1 MGVKGLNQL
10 LKRICGLSHI
20 SLVPICNY
28 SGKKIAIDA
37 SLYICIFKTRQNYVY
52 SIVEFLTLLR
62 ENNIHPFFV
71 FDGVAPVEKRHERI
85 ERAEKRNAARNR
97 ISSLERDL
105 DTYKSTGE
113 LSDSLQN
120 IDIKV
125 RKLVPTKISVVRI
138 QDYIDKLK
146 SQILSLKP
154 QDFDTMKSILD
165 AFGIPYVVAEGE
177 GEFLCASLARHGL
190 VETVM
195 TCDTDVLPCLTPSM
209 ITKIEGNYFHVTTLQ
224 DVLEHLRLSNDEFID
239 LCIMCGT
246 DFNTNIPK
254 IGPVRAYE
262 LISTYK
268 SIDKIPKEIDT
279 SPLFHNRIRE
289 IFHYSDAYPSIT
301 VPFCSKPNY
310 DLISTWVTN
319 VEEIKKKL
327 RPRLKDV
334 DS

>member
-10 LKRICGLSHI
+10 LKRMCGQSHI

-85 ERAEKRNAARNR
+85 ERAEKKNAARNR

-105 DTYKSTGE
+105 YAYKTTGE
-113 LSDSLQN
+113 LSYNLQHL
-120 IDIKV
+120 DVKV
-125 RKLVPTKISVVRI
+125 RKLVPTKISADRI
-138 QDYIDKLK
+138 QEYIDKLK
-146 SQILSLKP
+146 SQILTLKP
-154 QDFDTMKSILD
+154 QDFDTMKEILD
-165 AFGIPYVVAEGE
+165 AFGIPYTNAEGE
-177 GEFLCASLARHGL
+177 GEFLCSSLARHGI

-209 ITKIEGNYFHVTTLQ
+209 ITKIEGNYFHVTTLS
-224 DVLEHLRLSNDEFID
+224 DILENLQLTTDEFID

-262 LISTYK
+262 LIHAYK
-268 SIDKIPKEIDT
+268 SIDSIPKDVDI
-279 SPLFHNRIRE
+279 SPLSHIRVRE
-289 IFHYSDAYPSIT
+289 IFHDSDNRPTIV
-301 VPFCSKPNY
+301 VPFCDKPNY
-310 DLISTWVTN
+310 DMISKWVTN
-319 VEEIKKKL
+319 VDEIKKKL
-327 RPRLKDV
+327 KPRLKKID
-334 DS
+334 

>member
-10 LKRICGLSHI
+10 LKRMCGQSHI

-97 ISSLERDL
+97 ITSLERDL
-105 DTYKSTGE
+105 DVYKVTGE
-113 LSDSLQN
+113 LSYNLQH
-120 IDIKV
+120 IDVKV

-138 QDYIDKLK
+138 QEYIDKLK
-146 SQILSLKP
+146 SQVLSLRP
-154 QDFDTMKSILD
+154 QDFDTMKSILS
-165 AFGIPYVVAEGE
+165 AFGIPFTSAEGE
-177 GEFLCASLARHGL
+177 GEFLCSSLARHGL
-190 VETVM
+190 VDAVM

-209 ITKIEGNYFHVTTLQ
+209 ITKIEGNYFHVTTLA
-224 DVLEHLRLSNDEFID
+224 DILENLQLSTNEFID

-268 SIDKIPKEIDT
+268 SIDLFPKDVDI
-279 SPLFHNRIRE
+279 SPLSHIRVRE
-289 IFHYSDAYPSIT
+289 IFHDSDNKPLIT
-301 VPFCSKPNY
+301 VPFCDIPNY
-310 DLISTWVTN
+310 ESIAKWVNN
-319 VEEIKKKL
+319 VDEIKKKL
-327 RPRLKDV
+327 KPRLKKID
-334 DS
+334 

>member
-1 MGVKGLNQL
+1 MGIKGLNQL
-10 LKRICGLSHI
+10 LKRLCGQSHV

-28 SGKKIAIDA
+28 NGKKIAIDA
-37 SLYICIFKTRQNYVY
+37 SLYICIFKTRQNYIY
-52 SIVEFLTLLR
+52 SIVDFLTLLR

-113 LSDSLQN
+113 LSYNLQH
-120 IDIKV
+120 IDVKV
-125 RKLVPTKISVVRI
+125 RKLVPTKISATRI
-138 QDYIDKLK
+138 QEYIDKLK
-146 SQILSLKP
+146 SQVLSLKP

-165 AFGIPYVVAEGE
+165 AFGIKYTIAEGE
-177 GEFLCASLARHGL
+177 GEFLCSALARHGL
-190 VETVM
+190 VDAVM
-195 TCDTDVLPCLTPSM
+195 TCDTDVLACLTPSM
-209 ITKIEGNYFHVTTLQ
+209 ITKIEGNYFHVTTLE
-224 DVLEHLRLSNDEFID
+224 DVLDNLQLSSTEFID

-268 SIDKIPKEIDT
+268 SIDSIPKDIDV
-279 SPLFHNRIRE
+279 SPLSHERVRE
-289 IFHYSDAYPSIT
+289 IFHDSDIQPLIL
-301 VPFCSKPNY
+301 VPFCDKPNY
-310 DLISTWVTN
+310 DEIAKWVSN
-319 VEEIKKKL
+319 VDEIKRKL
-327 RPRLKDV
+327 KPRLKKV
-334 DS
+334 D